1 MPFVDVSFLVIG
13 SHFFCKNT
21 KKKIV
26 QQRFNLLFFSA
37 ISIFYTNLFF
47 YIKKNKFFFLFYIQ
61 IYTNL
66 SIFFLILIKKGM
78 TMKIFISWSGDTSH
92 KVAEVL
98 RDWLPGV
105 IQCVKPYVSSEDIDK
120 GTRWSTDIA
129 SELNKSNFGILC
141 VTPDNVNA
149 PWLNFEAGA
158 LGKSVETSKVCPFLF
173 KIKRSEIQGPILQFQ
188 STIAEKDDVFK
199 LLKSI
204 NSSCEDQ
211 KIEEPLLERV
221 FNSLWPSLEAELN
234 KIKGNEDDSDAEK
247 KKDHHQ
253 NAHIE
258 QILEE
263 VLELSRLNQ
272 KLLRKP
278 EEIFPP
284 SYLLEILHENNRRIR
299 SPFYDSGFI
308 NDMTHAFYD
317 TSKLFM
323 EMYNDLRP
331 KYDPIESLR
340 ESLMNLGSVLK
351 YATNQTEDRRSYMIT
366 KDALMGLDMR
376 KKI

>member
-1 MPFVDVSFLVIG
+1 M
-13 SHFFCKNT
+13 
-21 KKKIV
+21 
-26 QQRFNLLFFSA
+26 
-37 ISIFYTNLFF
+37 
-47 YIKKNKFFFLFYIQ
+47 
-61 IYTNL
+61 